1 MKNTQ
6 DSARTCSGPKK
17 SGCEFL
23 DGQGA
28 LPFYR
33 AQTERMLRRYFR
45 LSLDL
50 GRLPS
55 ILGGEVF
62 RGVVSSTRMHTFED
76 FVIYVHDME
85 SCLEKLDPASLETIA
100 ALVFLDQSQEEAGKS
115 LGLSRR
121 QVERRYGTALDR
133 LSYRLL
139 LAELM
144 QPLPLTLEQPDCLVC
159 LRSPQLAARA
169 QGFGQPIDSELA
181 GEPGERR
188 EPLRLPLPPKKPAVS
203 VKTAGLN
210 IRHRAVGQAAVIPLE
225 RNLWPGRCSD

>member
-1 MKNTQ
+1 MKATQ
-6 DSARTCSGPKK
+6 NHKPVRDGTCNGPQR

-23 DGQGA
+23 DGEGV
-28 LPFYR
+28 LPLYR

-62 RGVVSSTRMHTFED
+62 RGIVSSSRPHTFED
-76 FVIYVHDME
+76 FVIFVHDME
-85 SCLEKLDPASLETIA
+85 RCMEKLDPASLETIA

-121 QVERRYGTALDR
+121 QVERRYSAALDR

-139 LAELM
+139 TAKLI
-144 QPLPLTLEQPDCLVC
+144 QPLPLTLEQPDCVVC
-159 LRSPQLAARA
+159 LRNREFSARVESFETEA
-169 QGFGQPIDSELA
+169 VGG
-181 GEPGERR
+181 RR
-188 EPLRLPLPPKKPAVS
+188 GDPVRLKLPPKKPAAS
-203 VKTAGLN
+203 VGTAVLDAGQKAVA
-210 IRHRAVGQAAVIPLE
+210 RAGVVRME
-225 RNLWPGRCSD
+225 SYMWRNRIQ

>member
-1 MKNTQ
+1 MKTAQNGVP
-6 DSARTCSGPKK
+6 AREGACNGPKK
-17 SGCEFL
+17 SGCEFV
-23 DGQGA
+23 DGEGV

-33 AQTERMLRRYFR
+33 ARTERMLRRYFR

-62 RGVVSSTRMHTFED
+62 RGTVSSSRRHTFED

-85 SCLEKLDPASLETIA
+85 QCLEKLDPASLETIA
-100 ALVFLDQSQEEAGKS
+100 ALVFLDQSQEEAAKS

-139 LAELM
+139 TAEML
-144 QPLPLTLEQPDCLVC
+144 QPLPITLEQPDCLVC
-159 LRSPQLAARA
+159 LRNAELSA
-169 QGFGQPIDSELA
+169 QAESREAEGIRC
-181 GEPGERR
+181 GEQVV
-188 EPLRLPLPPKKPAVS
+188 RLPLPPKKPAAS
-203 VKTAGLN
+203 VRTAVLDM
-210 IRHRAVGQAAVIPLE
+210 RQRAVARAGVVRMETATRPEPIH
-225 RNLWPGRCSD
+225 

>member
-1 MKNTQ
+1 MKTAQNGVP
-6 DSARTCSGPKK
+6 AREGACSGPKK
-17 SGCEFL
+17 SGCEFV
-23 DGQGA
+23 DGEGV

-62 RGVVSSTRMHTFED
+62 RGVVSSSRMHTFED
-76 FVIYVHDME
+76 FVIFVHDME
-85 SCLEKLDPASLETIA
+85 RCMEKLDPASLETIA

-121 QVERRYGTALDR
+121 QVERRYSAALDR

-139 LAELM
+139 IAELI
-144 QPLPLTLEQPDCLVC
+144 QPLPLTLEQPDCVVC
-159 LRSPQLAARA
+159 LRNPEFSARA
-169 QGFGQPIDSELA
+169 EGSETENVGGRCGDSV
-181 GEPGERR
+181 
-188 EPLRLPLPPKKPAVS
+188 RLQLPPKKPAAS
-203 VKTAGLN
+203 VRTAILDIGQK
-210 IRHRAVGQAAVIPLE
+210 AVGRAGVVQME
-225 RNLWPGRCSD
+225 STMWRNRIH